1 MAAGTLLVLDAS
13 LPGGLIEGKG
23 SVAYAQTMALTTLT
37 MFQLFNVFN
46 ARSDE
51 QSAFVGLFRNS
62 WLSAA
67 VLLSL
72 ILHIAVVYV
81 PFLQKA
87 FSTTAL
93 GPGDWLMCTV
103 VASSVL
109 WSRELGKL
117 AVRAGSSRRPAS
129 LLEASVDEQIRR
141 ACHGKPT
148 EGHLF

>member
-1 MAAGTLLVLDAS
+1 
-13 LPGGLIEGKG
+13 
-23 SVAYAQTMALTTLT
+23 

-67 VLLSL
+67 VVLSL

-148 EGHLF
+148 EGHLV